1 MAEGG
6 DKDKVGG
13 GLLAGKKR
21 ARLLPEQPF
30 EKVTPEAG
38 ESTRTEACLRLLLL
52 GYRGDF

>member
-38 ESTRTEACLRLLLL
+38 ESTRTEACFRLLLL